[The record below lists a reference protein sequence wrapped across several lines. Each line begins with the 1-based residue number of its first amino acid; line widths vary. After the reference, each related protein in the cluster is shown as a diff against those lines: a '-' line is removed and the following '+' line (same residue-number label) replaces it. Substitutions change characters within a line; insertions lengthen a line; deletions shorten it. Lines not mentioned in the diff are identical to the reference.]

1 MSASPTIMQTHTKP
15 GVSKDIFSKVD
26 IIIIGLARCA
36 EVRVEN
42 LYYCINIKAS
52 LFLL

>member
-1 MSASPTIMQTHTKP
+1 MSASPTIRHILI
-15 GVSKDIFSKVD
+15 IFSKVD